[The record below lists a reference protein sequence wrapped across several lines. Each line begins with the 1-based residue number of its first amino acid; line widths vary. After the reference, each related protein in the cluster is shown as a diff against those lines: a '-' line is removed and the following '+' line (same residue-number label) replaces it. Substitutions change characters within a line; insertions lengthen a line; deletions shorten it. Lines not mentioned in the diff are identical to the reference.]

1 MFLQFKDTQDGT
13 KKKDEKLEIE
23 LSEHV
28 KLTLSRKLNLQ
39 SYRRYKKWAKTTSFE
54 PRRRKNVAL
63 NYCQNSQL
71 TKIYSEVGQY

>member
-1 MFLQFKDTQDGT
+1 MFLQFKDRQDVT
-13 KKKDEKLEIE
+13 KKDAKLEIE

-39 SYRRYKKWAKTTSFE
+39 SYRRYKKWAKTISFE
-54 PRRRKNVAL
+54 SRRRKNVAL
-63 NYCQNSQL
+63 NQSPQL

>member
-1 MFLQFKDTQDGT
+1 MFLQFKDRQDVT
-13 KKKDEKLEIE
+13 KTDEKLEIE

-39 SYRRYKKWAKTTSFE
+39 SYKGYKKWTKTISFE

-63 NYCQNSQL
+63 N
-71 TKIYSEVGQY
+71 

>member
-1 MFLQFKDTQDGT
+1 MFLQFKDRQDVT
-13 KKKDEKLEIE
+13 KKDAKLEIE

-54 PRRRKNVAL
+54 SRRRKNVAL
-63 NYCQNSQL
+63 NQSPQL
-71 TKIYSEVGQY
+71 TKIYSEVGQ